1 MGSEMCIRDSNIT
14 KLFKNY
20 LVQNKNFEILFPI
33 DGNEV
38 FVKVHKLYYQ
48 EIMNKNVFPKLWS
61 TSKNNLVILRFVFSF
76 DFTKKDLKN
85 LISRIN
91 EIKIEH

>member
-1 MGSEMCIRDSNIT
+1 MVKNQE
-14 KLFKNY
+14 LFY
-20 LVQNKNFEILFPI
+20 LQFCKYYQLKKKKQTQILYPI

-38 FVKVHKLYYQ
+38 FVRVTELYYQ
-48 EIMNKNVFPKLWS
+48 KILNENIFPKLWDNN
-61 TSKNNLVILRFVFSF
+61 KNNSVILRFVFSF

-91 EIKIEH
+91 DIKINY

>member
-1 MGSEMCIRDSNIT
+1 M
-14 KLFKNY
+14 FKNY

-38 FVKVHKLYYQ
+38 FVRVHELYYQ

-76 DFTKKDLKN
+76 DFTKKDLN
-85 LISRIN
+85 ILISRIN
-91 EIKIEH
+91 NIRINY

>member
-1 MGSEMCIRDSNIT
+1 M
-14 KLFKNY
+14 
-20 LVQNKNFEILFPI
+20 FPI

-48 EIMNKNVFPKLWS
+48 EIINKNVFPKLWS
-61 TSKNNLVILRFVFSF
+61 TTKYNFVILRFVFSF
-76 DFTKKDLKN
+76 DFKKKDLTN

-91 EIKIEH
+91 EIKINY

>member
-1 MGSEMCIRDSNIT
+1 M
-14 KLFKNY
+14 
-20 LVQNKNFEILFPI
+20 FPI

-38 FVKVHKLYYQ
+38 FVRVHELYYQ
-48 EIMNKNVFPKLWS
+48 EIINKNVFPKLWS
-61 TSKNNLVILRFVFSF
+61 ASKNNLVILRFVFSF

-91 EIKIEH
+91 KIKIDS